1 MISDLFVQLDY
12 PNEVGLHVETSTP
25 CTSEGGTET
34 NRNIGSFRLKFKDKA
49 LVMHGKISYLQYVIS
64 KKLQRT

>member
-34 NRNIGSFRLKFKDKA
+34 NRNIGSFR
-49 LVMHGKISYLQYVIS
+49 
-64 KKLQRT
+64 